1 MQEATTENERLSE
14 YNVYI
19 TEDQLRY
26 FFFIQEKLVVIQH
39 IIIYLVEEFS
49 QYLYLTLSSIVYP
62 FTTKLMK
69 PAEAAKLA
77 NVNYETARK
86 WKVVYKKRSRAQHP
100 YYFEELDS
108 KRSTFWSSC
117 TRTVIELMGQRSLM

>member
-1 MQEATTENERLSE
+1 EEEPKDTDMQEATTENERLSE

-26 FFFIQEKLVVIQH
+26 FFFIQEK
-39 IIIYLVEEFS
+39 F
-49 QYLYLTLSSIVYP
+49 
-62 FTTKLMK
+62 LMK

-86 WKVVYKKRSRAQHP
+86 
-100 YYFEELDS
+100 
-108 KRSTFWSSC
+108 
-117 TRTVIELMGQRSLM
+117 